1 MFDLHRLHSTHVG
14 TSDHSNEHDFDP
26 DDRIISESE
35 LDDETR
41 ALLYSLCPD
50 DFPASYKP
58 MVDDGQLAQLIHR
71 MPENDESFL
80 DLLRDAGPSPVKSTG
95 IKDWGDFDLNFLDNA
110 DFGPNS
116 DSTDYGAS
124 HGGILPNIFNT
135 QMISN
140 LDHDPT
146 STPCRGLDLQVDTS
160 GPPCTENTSLDV
172 VDHPLGVSQPNPTT
186 SQQPLQVVATKN
198 TGSPRK
204 RNSKGKLECTAR
216 GCAKFVLAT
225 KCKSQMC
232 KGHCVTN
239 GGCRDHHG
247 SRSNNL
253 NDSSLPSLENSAT
266 IPQTVGDRDNH
277 WALSRPSPAIPL
289 QSITSPATNY
299 TISSTQTGQKM
310 FRTEMSP
317 AHEASWRQKKQAQLE
332 ALESKSLKAEY
343 ERRYQNQVVVIF
355 WDKVHSPIKIVSS
368 TQILT
373 SMHMISRMAGIQP
386 YTVISQSLHGQCT
399 TWPYHLTCSMR

>member
-1 MFDLHRLHSTHVG
+1 MFELDPLHTHVG
-14 TSDHSNEHDFDP
+14 TSDHSNERDFDP
-26 DDRIISESE
+26 DDRISSESE
-35 LDDETR
+35 LDNETR

-80 DLLRDAGPSPVKSTG
+80 DLLRDAGPSPVKSVSGTN
-95 IKDWGDFDLNFLDNA
+95 DWGDLNFNFLDKA
-110 DFGPNS
+110 DFGLNS

-124 HGGILPNIFNT
+124 GTLPDIFNT

-140 LDHDPT
+140 PT
-146 STPCRGLDLQVDTS
+146 NTPCRDLDLDSS
-160 GPPCTENTSLDV
+160 GPPCTEATSLDV
-172 VDHPLGVSQPNPTT
+172 VDDPLIVSQPNPIT
-186 SQQPLQVVATKN
+186 SKQPLVATKN
-198 TGSPRK
+198 TASPRK
-204 RNSKGKLECTAR
+204 RNSKGKFECTAR

-232 KGHCVTN
+232 KRHCVAN
-239 GGCRDHHG
+239 GGCRDHG
-247 SRSNNL
+247 SQNNNL
-253 NDSSLPSLENSAT
+253 NDSSESPQSLENSAPV
-266 IPQTVGDRDNH
+266 PQAVGDNH

-299 TISSTQTGQKM
+299 TISSTQTGHKATNPEKM

-355 WDKVHSPIKIVSS
+355 WDKVRSPIKIVSS

-373 SMHMISRMAGIQP
+373 SMHIISRMAEIQP